1 MRERRSSARKVD
13 GGAALRTI
21 AVVSPLRT
29 SVLALGLLAMA
40 CAPRTYAARR
50 DGLPPPAPANRA
62 GTREPGAGPAAG
74 SSAPAP
80 RQVQAR
86 RPSVPRDQTV
96 HRAIETASALV
107 GQREIVVDGVR
118 WGDGCAALVRAAY
131 ARAGAPLP
139 GSAVDARGLLAL
151 ARERTRVRRWKPL
164 PGDLVFLSD
173 RPGGPVDHVGLV
185 ESVGTD
191 GTALVLHRTDLG
203 VLRVRVNAAQPWKL
217 KGDSGR
223 AVNDVLVVGA
233 GHVSAGRLLV
243 AYATLL

>member
-1 MRERRSSARKVD
+1 MV
-13 GGAALRTI
+13 
-21 AVVSPLRT
+21 
-29 SVLALGLLAMA
+29 ALGLLAMA
-40 CAPRTYAARR
+40 CAPRTYPARR
-50 DGLPPPAPANRA
+50 DGLTPPAPANRA

-74 SSAPAP
+74 SSAQAP
-80 RQVQAR
+80 RPVQAR
-86 RPSVPRDQTV
+86 RPPAPRDQTV
-96 HRAIETASALV
+96 RRAIDTASALV
-107 GQREIVVDGVR
+107 GHREIVVDGVR

-131 ARAGAPLP
+131 AAAGAPLP
-139 GSAVDARGLLAL
+139 ASAADARAL
-151 ARERTRVRRWKPL
+151 HAIARERARVRRGKPT

-185 ESVGTD
+185 ESVATD

-203 VLRVRVNAAQPWKL
+203 VLRVRVNGAQPWKV

-233 GHVSAGRLLV
+233 GRVSAGRLLV